1 MSRTATDPAR
11 RRAQRQLA
19 ILAAA
24 VVLVLAVTALV
35 AVRLL
40 GSGGPEVGR
49 GGLEAGP
56 EAGQG
61 AGLPGRAA
69 TPAASPGRAPLT
81 WREVAGVR
89 LPFSAVHGPRVTD
102 HGRAAG
108 YSHTRQG
115 AALAAV
121 QVLDRTSATAGPV
134 VYRPVLAGQV
144 AGANA
149 VAMSQRL
156 DERYQQLRHQPGLT
170 VTDGEPIPG
179 NNATVAGYLLDD
191 YDEQAGTALAEVLM
205 AAPDLSGGQV
215 VAFAVGLQW
224 TDGDWR
230 VLAPP
235 NGEWGT
241 LARQLPGAPAGTLDY
256 GQVS

>member
-19 ILAAA
+19 ILATA
-24 VVLVLAVTALV
+24 VVLLLAVMVLV
-35 AVRLL
+35 AVRFL
-40 GSGGPEVGR
+40 GR
-49 GGLEAGP
+49 GGS

-69 TPAASPGRAPLT
+69 TPAVASPGRSTLT
-81 WREVAGVR
+81 WRDVAGVR
-89 LPFSAVHGPRVTD
+89 LPFSATHGPRVND

-108 YSHTRQG
+108 YSRTRQG

-121 QVLDRTSATAGPV
+121 QVLARTSATAGPD

-149 VAMSQRL
+149 RVMSQRL

-191 YDEQAGTALAEVLM
+191 YDEQAGTTLAEVLM

-215 VAFAVGLQW
+215 VAFAVSLQW

-235 NGEWGT
+235 NGDWGT
-241 LARQLPGAPAGTLDY
+241 LARQLPSAPATTLDY